1 MVSLSTS
8 FSLGKDETGWAF
20 PYGCSALCCD
30 VGCGLLG
37 DESENKMDI
46 KSVNTIAVTSV
57 PLKSADAF
65 RATSV
70 AAVAETVLLDD
81 MVAPSQQNAV
91 AAPKTAQE
99 VEQNLNESVQSINQA
114 FKSINSSVRFSIDD
128 DTQRQ
133 IVKVIDA
140 DTDKVIRQFPSEEV
154 LAIAKALDKL
164 QGLLIKDKA

>member
-1 MVSLSTS
+1 MQ
-8 FSLGKDETGWAF
+8 
-20 PYGCSALCCD
+20 
-30 VGCGLLG
+30 LG
-37 DESENKMDI
+37 DESENNMDI
-46 KSVNTIAVTSV
+46 NSVNTIAVSSV

-65 RATSV
+65 RTPSAG
-70 AAVAETVLLDD
+70 AVAETIPVDV
-81 MVAPSQQNAV
+81 VAPLQQNAV
-91 AAPKTAQE
+91 TAAKTAQE
-99 VEQNLNESVQSINQA
+99 VDQNLNESVKSINQA

>member
-1 MVSLSTS
+1 
-8 FSLGKDETGWAF
+8 
-20 PYGCSALCCD
+20 
-30 VGCGLLG
+30 
-37 DESENKMDI
+37 MDI
-46 KSVNTIAVTSV
+46 KSVNSVAVSSI
-57 PLKSADAF
+57 PLKNSDAF
-65 RATSV
+65 RTPSV
-70 AAVAETVLLDD
+70 AGPAEAVPVEEVVTPL
-81 MVAPSQQNAV
+81 QQSAV
-91 AAPKTAQE
+91 TATKTAQE
-99 VEQNLNESVQSINQA
+99 VEQNLNESVKSINQA